1 MTLHACEVMRFYALW
16 YPVILREFAENI
28 RRAQNDCLVLLCT
41 VAHVAAPSA
50 LCGKTMPR

>member
-16 YPVILREFAENI
+16 YPMTLREFAEKI
-28 RRAQNDCLVLLCT
+28 RREQNDCLVLLCT
-41 VAHVAAPSA
+41 VAHVAAP

>member
-16 YPVILREFAENI
+16 YHMILREFAEKT
-28 RRAQNDCLVLLCT
+28 RRAQNHCLVLLCT
-41 VAHVAAPSA
+41 AHVAAPSA